1 MPSYL
6 LTETGTVA
14 RTSKLHVMLAETE
27 LQTSLV
33 WSYEHLKEYS
43 EYYLCH
49 FWFQFVLGIL
59 RLDNYQH
66 QFPSPNKPQI
76 KQHMT
81 KGLHSVLFVLSQRY
95 QHQSQLLGGRNTT
108 STASISYI
116 TTELTLINST
126 MSGPTASSS
135 AGYKC

>member
-6 LTETGTVA
+6 LTETETVA

-66 QFPSPNKPQI
+66 QFPSPNMPKI

-81 KGLHSVLFVLSQRY
+81 KGLHSVLFFFPKDISTRVNC
-95 QHQSQLLGGRNTT
+95 LGGRNTT

-116 TTELTLINST
+116 TTELTLINSA

-135 AGYKC
+135 VGYKC